1 MKEFINKLNLE
12 FKNPE
17 AINEIIK
24 SFESLMEEK
33 GGFKES
39 DYLSISLMLQKID
52 EYISFVKEKKF
63 LNLKKQSLNE
73 LKLKKLN
80 VKLKNIKDTIDDL
93 IFLKRK
99 LAADLDKEN
108 ANLSSSSS
116 YLNTAKTINDLKNQ
130 YNTIESE
137 IENLTFQN
145 KEQLNF
151 FIFDINKNDFVLE
164 PKNKD
169 LELTLINNILKDNGF
184 TLLSR
189 AKIEQSGSQNIN
201 LFGDD
206 DLYDE

>member
-12 FKNPE
+12 FKNPK

-33 GGFKES
+33 GGLKES

-130 YNTIESE
+130 YNTIENE

-145 KEQLNF
+145 EEQLNF
-151 FIFDINKNDFVLE
+151 FIFDANKNDFVLE